1 MSLGARLF
9 RNERI
14 GHFLYAVVREPPGA
28 IRADNQLLLESF
40 PQVCLGLLFGCLK
53 NSREGGGTGAVSN
66 AGKLLERLLS
76 RNGKS
81 AQLVHHEV
89 HHVVGITLNA
99 NGIQLPAP
107 ASLSMLE

>member
-14 GHFLYAVVREPPGA
+14 GRFLYAVVREPPGP

-40 PQVCLGLLFGCLK
+40 PQVCLGLLFGRLK
-53 NSREGGGTGAVSN
+53 NSGECGGIGAVSN

-76 RNGKS
+76 R
-81 AQLVHHEV
+81 
-89 HHVVGITLNA
+89 
-99 NGIQLPAP
+99 
-107 ASLSMLE
+107 